1 MAAVMDAA
9 RIGRFDIVS
18 TLGRGAQ
25 GTVYLAQD
33 THLDRR
39 VAVKTLR
46 LDRVAEGARAHET
59 EVMLAEARIVGR
71 LSTRTSWPC
80 SMPARTA
87 TCPTW
92 CSSMS
97 KARRSAT

>member
-46 LDRVAEGARAHET
+46 LDRVAEGARA
-59 EVMLAEARIVGR
+59 
-71 LSTRTSWPC
+71 
-80 SMPARTA
+80 
-87 TCPTW
+87 
-92 CSSMS
+92 
-97 KARRSAT
+97 